1 MSCIA
6 TMPFGNTGHTSTR
19 IIFGAAAIGAMQQ
32 PKADQVLET
41 LLEFGI
47 NHIDVAA
54 MYGDAELRLAPILR
68 ERRDEFF
75 LATKTRDRS
84 RQAAAESIDASLA
97 RMEVDQIDLIQLH
110 NLTEDDWW
118 EEAMAPGG
126 ALEALVEARDSGKVR
141 FLGVTGH
148 GTRAAE
154 LHVRSLERFPFDSGS
169 RFAKSVA
176 LRCRR
181 SSRSRVG
188 VGAMAMSQKS
198 SLGTS
203 PSKSPKPSS
212 GPSTGRF
219 TSRAYS
225 STRRVTRRFCA
236 LRSKPR
242 LTLKPVTSMRS
253 TARSRPTLRYSGSNP
268 SSCPAV
274 WIRSSRLR
282 KFRFATPRASFKL
295 ALLCVTRT
303 R

>member
-1 MSCIA
+1 MSSIA

-54 MYGDAELRLAPILR
+54 MYGDAELRLAPFLR

-84 RQAAAESIDASLA
+84 RQAAAESIDISLA

-154 LHVRSLERFPFDSGS
+154 LHLRSLERFPFDSVLLPYNYTMMQNPQYARDFRELVTVCKERGV
-169 RFAKSVA
+169 AVQTIKSIARRRWRDGDESKKFSWYEPIKEPEAIERAINWALHEPGVFVNTSSDATLLRIALEAASNFEAGDVDAINSALAADVA
-176 LRCRR
+176 
-181 SSRSRVG
+181 
-188 VGAMAMSQKS
+188 A
-198 SLGTS
+198 LGIE
-203 PSKSPKPSS
+203 PIFVP
-212 GPSTGRF
+212 GG
-219 TSRAYS
+219 
-225 STRRVTRRFCA
+225 
-236 LRSKPR
+236 LDQ
-242 LTLKPVTSMRS
+242 
-253 TARSRPTLRYSGSNP
+253 
-268 SSCPAV
+268 
-274 WIRSSRLR
+274 I
-282 KFRFATPRASFKL
+282 
-295 ALLCVTRT
+295 
-303 R
+303 

>member
-154 LHVRSLERFPFDSGS
+154 LHLRSLERFPFDSVLLPYNYTMMQNPQYARDFRELVTVCKERGV
-169 RFAKSVA
+169 AVQTIKSIARRRWRDGDESKKFSWYEPIKEPEAIERAINWALHEPGVFVNTSSDATLLRIALEAASNFEAGDVDAINSALAADVA
-176 LRCRR
+176 
-181 SSRSRVG
+181 
-188 VGAMAMSQKS
+188 A
-198 SLGTS
+198 LGIE
-203 PSKSPKPSS
+203 PIFVP
-212 GPSTGRF
+212 GG
-219 TSRAYS
+219 
-225 STRRVTRRFCA
+225 
-236 LRSKPR
+236 LDQ
-242 LTLKPVTSMRS
+242 
-253 TARSRPTLRYSGSNP
+253 
-268 SSCPAV
+268 
-274 WIRSSRLR
+274 I
-282 KFRFATPRASFKL
+282 
-295 ALLCVTRT
+295 
-303 R
+303 

>member
-148 GTRAAE
+148 GTRAPE
-154 LHVRSLERFPFDSGS
+154 LHLRSLERFPFDSVLLPYNYTMMQNPQYARDFRELVTVCKERGV
-169 RFAKSVA
+169 AVQTIKSIARRRWRDGDESKKFSWYEPIKEPEAIERAINWALHEPGVFVNTSSDATLLRIALEAASNFEAGDVDAINSALAADVA
-176 LRCRR
+176 
-181 SSRSRVG
+181 
-188 VGAMAMSQKS
+188 A
-198 SLGTS
+198 LGIE
-203 PSKSPKPSS
+203 PIFVP
-212 GPSTGRF
+212 GG
-219 TSRAYS
+219 
-225 STRRVTRRFCA
+225 
-236 LRSKPR
+236 LDQ
-242 LTLKPVTSMRS
+242 
-253 TARSRPTLRYSGSNP
+253 
-268 SSCPAV
+268 
-274 WIRSSRLR
+274 I
-282 KFRFATPRASFKL
+282 
-295 ALLCVTRT
+295 
-303 R
+303 